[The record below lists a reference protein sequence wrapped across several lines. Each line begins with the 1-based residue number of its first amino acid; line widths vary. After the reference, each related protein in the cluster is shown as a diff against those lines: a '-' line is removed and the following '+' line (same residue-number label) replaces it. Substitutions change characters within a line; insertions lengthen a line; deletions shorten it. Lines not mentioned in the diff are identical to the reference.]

1 MKDSI
6 GFTPLHLAVFLRN
19 VEGVRCLLQYGAD
32 PFVKD
37 KDVWTF
43 FFFSFFFFFFFF
55 KKIKFFFFFFK
66 KKGDI
71 PSEIAVIAMVRS
83 LIFLR
88 VDDFRSKVIL
98 IDLLRSGWFFFFS
111 FLLFFQ

>member
-37 KDVWTF
+37 KDV
-43 FFFSFFFFFFFF
+43 
-55 KKIKFFFFFFK
+55 
-66 KKGDI
+66 
-71 PSEIAVIAMVRS
+71 
-83 LIFLR
+83 
-88 VDDFRSKVIL
+88 
-98 IDLLRSGWFFFFS
+98 
-111 FLLFFQ
+111 